1 MRHGNRW
8 ARLLAAMC
16 AMALVLSVIS
26 PALAAK
32 YPYDTV
38 SMDDV
43 NMRSRANTTS
53 TILKKIQ
60 KGDTV
65 TILGVTGSFYRV
77 EFGRQDRLCHEEVH
91 RRHRSF
97 ARSLAQPG
105 AQHAGPA
112 GHLRISY
119 DTTVIDFVKL
129 RKVGRDGGRGHPDH
143 SRRQRGHGV

>member
-1 MRHGNRW
+1 MQMRHGNRW
-8 ARLLAAMC
+8 ARLLAAVC
-16 AMALVLSVIS
+16 AMALFLSVIS

-32 YPYDTV
+32 YPYDTI

-77 EFGRQDRLCHEEVH
+77 EFDGKTGYAMKKYIDGTDPSPIPRPT
-91 RRHRSF
+91 RRSACRRRRPYPNIPTIPRS
-97 ARSLAQPG
+97 S
-105 AQHAGPA
+105 
-112 GHLRISY
+112 
-119 DTTVIDFVKL
+119 TT
-129 RKVGRDGGRGHPDH
+129 
-143 SRRQRGHGV
+143 

>member
-8 ARLLAAMC
+8 ARLLAAVC
-16 AMALVLSVIS
+16 AMALFLSVIS

-32 YPYDTV
+32 YPYDTI

-65 TILGVTGSFYRV
+65 TILGVTG
-77 EFGRQDRLCHEEVH
+77 L
-91 RRHRSF
+91 
-97 ARSLAQPG
+97 SLI
-105 AQHAGPA
+105 H
-112 GHLRISY
+112 I
-119 DTTVIDFVKL
+119 
-129 RKVGRDGGRGHPDH
+129 
-143 SRRQRGHGV
+143 